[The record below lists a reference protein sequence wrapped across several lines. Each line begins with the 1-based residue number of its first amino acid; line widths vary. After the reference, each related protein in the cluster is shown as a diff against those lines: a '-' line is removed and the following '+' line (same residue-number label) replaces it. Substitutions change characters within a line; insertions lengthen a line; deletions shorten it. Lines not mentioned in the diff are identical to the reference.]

1 VLATAWSGTAFAG
14 PEAWYE
20 EGFGDCADK
29 YFDGGNFRCNI
40 CGVEAGC
47 DGDACFWG
55 SVKANATNS
64 GELSE
69 ALGKGFQV
77 YCVNQGG
84 AMLPT
89 ESPAGIQLRAADQAF
104 RAVEADEAY
113 VGGLP
118 LSLGGALNFASGGVK
133 GVAIPWSTGYASET
147 SAFDM
152 SGALLAGQGEG
163 FHQFGLSLRP
173 GLRFHTE
180 PGTSETM
187 SFLGLAAPG
196 LIVVNGGDKLDTDVG
211 YQVGGGL
218 MGGLSFETGG
228 GARLGAGVA
237 ADAAYAHAF
246 RIPTQVLLRYWVPTD
261 TGAFV
266 VQPGVSLNPAAGGAI
281 GDTVS
286 VNGLAGLEWGEWVFG
301 AQAFLQSDV
310 KGVGLGATHQG
321 ELARAVA
328 RGSLEERPA
337 GQGARDEAFR
347 PGDKVIL
354 TLKEGGEVRGTLT
367 RYEPGQGYRV
377 DLEDGSSRGLLW
389 SEVSRATRQAG
400 IDDDSRVGQMVVLSL
415 WDGTRLEGKL
425 VSMRSGTGVRVQ
437 TDGAEK
443 TFAWERVK
451 DVRDAK
457 GVVVFAAAPPPEPA
471 TTGKEPMSASE
482 RAALD
487 LDWEDRGGARFLLGV
502 AGQAV
507 LFVKKLTQESVG
519 DMDGFFRFGGGGGVA
534 VRTAVLILSPPVPS
548 TDSTGVHGFRFGTG
562 VDLGGAA
569 AQNDIMVDEKVVGA
583 LVVHVP
589 AYLGFQL
596 GDGSFEDEGR
606 SWSGV
611 LWGLDYQP
619 SYSYVGYDVVS
630 KDFRE
635 DGVTWRKHARGDINP
650 IGIGTTLDFTSL
662 EAGSTEPLEET
673 HVRIHASCTIPNG
686 DHRLFATLGVG
697 AVWY

>member
-1 VLATAWSGTAFAG
+1 VLVTAWSWTAFAG

-29 YFDGGNFRCNI
+29 YFGGGDFRCNI

-47 DGDACFWG
+47 DGEACFWG

-69 ALGKGFQV
+69 ALGKGFQM

-104 RAVEADEAY
+104 RTIEADEAY

-196 LIVVNGGDKLDTDVG
+196 LLVVNGGDKLDTDVG

-218 MGGLSFETGG
+218 MGGVSFETGG

-246 RIPTQVLLRYWVPTD
+246 RIPTQVLVRYWVPMD

-310 KGVGLGATHQG
+310 KGGGRGPTHQG

-328 RGSLEERPA
+328 RGSLEEGPA
-337 GQGARDEAFR
+337 GQGPRDEAFR

-389 SEVSRATRQAG
+389 HEVSNAERDGGAFRLHQP
-400 IDDDSRVGQMVVLSL
+400 VVVLL
-415 WDGTRLEGKL
+415 RDGSEFSGVLLSASRGSSVTLEIDEG
-425 VSMRSGTGVRVQ
+425 RQ
-437 TDGAEK
+437 
-443 TFAWERVK
+443 TFAWQSLEELRGE
-451 DVRDAK
+451 D
-457 GVVVFAAAPPPEPA
+457 GVLYRAEAGAAPPERPARYLPPPAAVETGDRQQRWFVIEPGVGA
-471 TTGKEPMSASE
+471 MIGLGSG
-482 RAALD
+482 D
-487 LDWEDRGGARFLLGV
+487 LADYYPNHVGTYENGGITIGGWVSSPTLRLGPTAWTPLEV
-502 AGQAV
+502 
-507 LFVKKLTQESVG
+507 
-519 DMDGFFRFGGGGGVA
+519 GGGGNGVSDRA
-534 VRTAVLILSPPVPS
+534 RGFVGGFTRFGIVLYEDGDHEVSPSLAAGYGVYGADEQLDPATSYFLSP
-548 TDSTGVHGFRFGTG
+548 GIHYH
-562 VDLGGAA
+562 AA
-569 AQNDIMVDEKVVGA
+569 AGRNVTVG
-583 LVVHVP
+583 
-589 AYLGFQL
+589 
-596 GDGSFEDEGR
+596 
-606 SWSGV
+606 
-611 LWGLDYQP
+611 
-619 SYSYVGYDVVS
+619 
-630 KDFRE
+630 
-635 DGVTWRKHARGDINP
+635 
-650 IGIGTTLDFTSL
+650 
-662 EAGSTEPLEET
+662 
-673 HVRIHASCTIPNG
+673 
-686 DHRLFATLGVG
+686 LGVRYVQAMNSG
-697 AVWY
+697 CEHCSSSPSAVMVTLPLGIAQD